1 MSVNKRFISFFL
13 SLCVMATLLFQS
25 THSYSHLI
33 QEYFG
38 NQNTEH
44 AHHSKTEKAVKHHSD
59 DCQICHFTLSPFT
72 ILSFDSVVF
81 YTNSIYQK
89 LNAIYHFDFVE
100 ISFNY
105 FSLRAP
111 PVYV

>member
-1 MSVNKRFISFFL
+1 MNVKKRFISWFL
-13 SLCVMATLLFQS
+13 SMCVVVTLMFQS
-25 THSYSHLI
+25 AHTY
-33 QEYFG
+33 EYFG
-38 NQNTEH
+38 TEH
-44 AHHSKTEKAVKHHSD
+44 THHSETEKALAHHAD

-72 ILSFDSVVF
+72 TMSFDTVVF

-100 ISFNY
+100 VSFNY

>member
-1 MSVNKRFISFFL
+1 MNVKKRFISWFL
-13 SLCVMATLLFQS
+13 SMCIVVTLLFQS
-25 THSYSHLI
+25 THTYSHLLY
-33 QEYFG
+33 EYFG
-38 NQNTEH
+38 TEH
-44 AHHSKTEKAVKHHSD
+44 THHSKTEKALAHHAD

-72 ILSFDSVVF
+72 TMSFDTVVF

-100 ISFNY
+100 VSFNY